1 MARQL
6 ARKSLG
12 SPNVNRLCILA
23 VVAVLPVSAQAAS
36 LHGVQQGARLEVGI
50 ACARQIDVVADPAL
64 SGQAVMDAVAANQ
77 EEIAQIVLSGGDAVR
92 VKARGQCW
100 RGPNP
105 ETFEPTLDIT
115 LHVPAL
121 FPLGI
126 DAAGRTVYHVT
137 AGGTLALDQSGSGEV
152 DATKV
157 TKLDMDLSGSGTIR
171 VLDVAGPI
179 SLDLSGSAKVMIK
192 QAQSDT
198 LDTKISGSGHVRIE
212 SGTIGRLSADGSGS
226 GDVTLGGEV
235 GTAAVDLS
243 GSGSVSIG
251 KLTGKLTQ
259 DISGSGEVHVL
270 SH

>member
-6 ARKSLG
+6 APKSSG
-12 SPNVNRLCILA
+12 RPNVNRLCILA
-23 VVAVLPVSAQAAS
+23 ALAVLPVAAQAAS
-36 LHGVQQGARLEVGI
+36 LHGAEQGARLEVGI
-50 ACARQIDVVADPAL
+50 ACARQIDVVADPGL

-77 EEIAQIVLSGGDAVR
+77 EEIAQIVFTGGDAIE

-105 ETFEPTLDIT
+105 ETFAPTLDIT

-121 FPLGI
+121 FALSI
-126 DAAGRTVYHVT
+126 DAAGSTVYHVT
-137 AGGTLALDQSGSGEV
+137 VGGTLKLDQSGSGEV

-157 TKLDMDLSGSGTIR
+157 TKLDMDVSGSGVAR

-179 SLDLSGSAKVMIK
+179 SVDLSGSAKVMIRH
-192 QAQSDT
+192 AQSET
-198 LDTKISGSGHVRIE
+198 LDAEISGSGHVQID
-212 SGTIGRLSADGSGS
+212 SGTIGRLKVDGSGR
-226 GDVTLGGEV
+226 GDVTLGAEV
-235 GTAAVDLS
+235 GSADVDLA

-259 DISGSGEVHVL
+259 DISGSGHVQVI